1 MRLFSAINPDPAT
14 ADRLTSLQD
23 TLRGTASRGNYSH
36 PDNLHMTLV
45 FLGEMPNTDVPAAM
59 GAVIDLICKP
69 FTMVVDHV
77 GRDRR
82 RGRELWWAGI
92 IECRELLNL
101 QRTLARRLDARGCQ
115 FDRRPFR
122 PHITLAREVETVG
135 LPWPIE
141 PFSWPVTELHLM
153 KSERI
158 NNQLVYS
165 SLGTSRRG

>member
-1 MRLFSAINPDPAT
+1 MRLFCAINPPAAT
-14 ADRLTSLQD
+14 VDRLINLQD
-23 TLRGTASRGNYSH
+23 TLRGTASGGNYSL
-36 PDNLHMTLV
+36 PENLHMTLV
-45 FLGEMPNTDVPAAM
+45 FLGEVPATDVAAAR
-59 GAVIDLICKP
+59 GAVVDLTCKP

-92 IECRELLNL
+92 IECRELINL
-101 QRTLARRLDARGCQ
+101 QRALARRLDARGCQ

-122 PHITLAREVETVG
+122 PHTTLAREVETVG

-141 PFSWPVTELHLM
+141 AFAWPVTEVHLM

-158 NNQLVYS
+158 DNQLVYT
-165 SLGTSRRG
+165 SLGTSKRS